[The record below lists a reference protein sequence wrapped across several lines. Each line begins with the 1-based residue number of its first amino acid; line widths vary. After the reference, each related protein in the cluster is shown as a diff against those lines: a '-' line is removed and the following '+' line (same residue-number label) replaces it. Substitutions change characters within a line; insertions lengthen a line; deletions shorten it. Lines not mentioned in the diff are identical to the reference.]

1 MTRYLSLLLV
11 IILSGCTSAPN
22 LPPVDTI
29 VAVKPIES
37 GIIASSAKYS
47 YRFFRSGVPQ
57 EYQRYK
63 TFFERFHQQASGV
76 RVNFVVEQHEV
87 TAEYLVVIDK
97 RKLDAGQHAVLVNEY
112 QAVPIDNERIGVLFK
127 ATGFWTSSY
136 APELATPYQL
146 EHPVVVSINDKTRT
160 LSTAGAVALI
170 PLVPLFPLY
179 MMYGC
184 ATGPCI

>member
-1 MTRYLSLLLV
+1 MKYLSLLAAF
-11 IILSGCTSAPN
+11 ILSGCTSAPN
-22 LPPVDTI
+22 LPPSDTI

-47 YRFFRSGVPQ
+47 YRFFRSGMPQ

-63 TFFERFHQQASGV
+63 TFYERFHQQASGV
-76 RVNFVVEQHEV
+76 RVNFAVEQHEV

-97 RKLDAGQHAVLVNEY
+97 RKLDSGQHAVLVNEY
-112 QAVPIDNERIGVLFK
+112 QAVPIDNDRIGVMFK
-127 ATGFWTSSY
+127 AQGFWSSSY
-136 APELATPYQL
+136 APELAPPYQL
-146 EHPVVVSINDKTRT
+146 KQPVVVSINDKTQT
-160 LSTAGAVALI
+160 LSTLGTVALI

-184 ATGPCI
+184 ATGPCV